1 MNKNNWPPFYIEP
14 PTMSQQ
20 FRDFADTV
28 KTMEEWIKAQKPK
41 EEKKDEKKNT
51 NVFKNWLLLGLAS
64 PFLILFFMWAEFT
77 IFIDIL
83 EKAQAIKLK

>member
-1 MNKNNWPPFYIEP
+1 MNKNNWPPFYMEP
-14 PTMSQQ
+14 PSFAQQ
-20 FRDFADTV
+20 FRDFTDTV
-28 KTMEEWIKAQKPK
+28 KAWDEWNKAQKPK
-41 EEKKDEKKNT
+41 EEKKEDKKT